1 MKPPAQASWLFS
13 HTLKRK
19 QWKQRNRRIVSYLLG
34 LFCRT
39 LNSARKPYFGRKQQ
53 IGGILALYFSTMAMW
68 KNVLKRII
76 IQMACYCRSLRFRT
90 EFSHLRRLLFR
101 STSQHSLRFVFLK
114 AFFWLV
120 HNSLAE
126 KRAKKVVDTWMLFT
140 LLRFG
145 RTSWGH
151 SIF

>member
-68 KNVLKRII
+68 KNALKRII
-76 IQMACYCRSLRFRT
+76 IQMACYCRSLRFRWLLLYAEMWGKW
-90 EFSHLRRLLFR
+90 EFCITQNFLTSEDFSSDLRPSIHCALFFR
-101 STSQHSLRFVFLK
+101 KHSSDWFTTHSQKSAR
-114 AFFWLV
+114 
-120 HNSLAE
+120 
-126 KRAKKVVDTWMLFT
+126 KK
-140 LLRFG
+140 
-145 RTSWGH
+145 S
-151 SIF
+151 